1 MGDNFFPDGLS
12 RVLSL
17 LGRPRSHQGCQMP
30 PNGSDCLEK
39 SNELST
45 KGSKKDACV
54 QVVGGID
61 AEDEPLM
68 EQQVSVS
75 THIQGGYRRDF
86 VRDA

>member
-12 RVLSL
+12 RVLTL
-17 LGRPRSHQGCQMP
+17 VGRPRSHQGCQMP

-45 KGSKKDACV
+45 TGSKKDVCV
-54 QVVGGID
+54 QVAGGID

-68 EQQVSVS
+68 EQQVKDNIYI
-75 THIQGGYRRDF
+75 HGGYCRDL